1 MTKTPWQPNFAADF
15 LTQLKYQPQIP
26 KMLFYS
32 KENKRANLPID
43 QIVQLNDDLH
53 SNRFHVIDIASL
65 IKQKQKTFEEVLS
78 QDLDDKAIVTN
89 NNYLTKAKMPYH
101 VILLDA
107 SQDYFYHYYPEQA
120 AKIPELEKEFPNK
133 PKQTAVDALSVKV
146 HRQIKMDQLLYQPV
160 MYSLVFMNNDNSYF
174 AALPCLLN
182 DETDEKVYKNHD
194 TERVPS
200 FKHFKMPIRQ
210 TTLKT
215 IAKILEPMPLTEV
228 NQQKL
233 LTLIPYKHDPNH
245 INKHPTIEF
254 KNVGFAYQKPHTAM
268 PKNKAHTANNK
279 TFSLQLGEKFYD
291 TDSVR
296 QNYYTAYK
304 RDFLAA
310 INENVT
316 IRVPNANEF
325 QITLA
330 KAAPFWE
337 HYAQKAL
344 TKFQTQS
351 VLKKQDLHYA
361 LRININPH
369 KNLTSLMTDWDKYFY
384 SLLLQRM
391 FCSWQFDLKDL
402 IKGEPVKASHVTK
415 IPVKNKPSL
424 KPLAKGNGLQ
434 QFMTDILIN
443 SEHKYALQKDPTDNK
458 HPYRL
463 TTAYYQEEQN
473 KLIMVERSLE

>member
-1 MTKTPWQPNFAADF
+1 MTKIKWQPNFAADF
-15 LTQLKYQPQIP
+15 LTRLKYQPQIP

-53 SNRFHVIDIASL
+53 SNRFHVIDLANL

-279 TFSLQLGEKFYD
+279 TFRLQLGEKFYD

-325 QITLA
+325 QIILA

-337 HYAQKAL
+337 HYTQKAL

-351 VLKKQDLHYA
+351 GLEDQDLHYA
-361 LRININPH
+361 LRININPQ
-369 KNLTSLMTDWDKYFY
+369 KELTSVMTDWDKYFY
-384 SLLLQRM
+384 SLLLQKM

-402 IKGEPVKASHVTK
+402 IKGEPVKANHVTE
-415 IPVKNKPSL
+415 ITVKNKPSL
-424 KPLAKGNGLQ
+424 KPLTKGNGLQ